1 MERVAFLVEKTGERI
16 ACMLNPE
23 TVVARR
29 SAGIVRRSGTSGPLQ
44 GLRQSDDL
52 LLYVGGGSTEMIFD
66 LLFDTTLAADSG
78 TAAGE
83 AVPGDVRVLTRPL
96 WNLAENSAD
105 DQGMG
110 QLPVVRFVWGTGW
123 NIQGLVT
130 AVAERLE
137 FFDETGIPR
146 RSWLRMKFCR
156 VNVPEPITSPAPA
169 VTNLEELLQPARGE
183 TSALARAAVEVTGGA
198 REESEGEAAPSRLD
212 EIAHSTYGNA
222 SLWRLVAWFN
232 DVTDPLH
239 VAAGT
244 LLRIP
249 DLPALSTEKL
259 SARQRP

>member
-1 MERVAFLVEKTGERI
+1 MERVAFLIEKTGERI

-23 TVVARR
+23 TVIARR
-29 SAGIVRRSGTSGPLQ
+29 SAGILRRNGTSGPLQ
-44 GLRQSDDL
+44 GLRKSDDL
-52 LLYVGGGSTEMIFD
+52 LLYVGGGSTEMVFD

-78 TAAGE
+78 TTAGE

-96 WNLAENSAD
+96 WNLAENSTD
-105 DQGMG
+105 DLGKRR
-110 QLPVVRFVWGTGW
+110 LPVVRFVWGTGW

-156 VNVPEPITSPAPA
+156 VNAPEPTTSPA
-169 VTNLEELLQPARGE
+169 VTSLEELLQPTRGE
-183 TSALARAAVEVTGGA
+183 TSALARAAVEVTGGS
-198 REESEGEAAPSRLD
+198 REETEGDATPSRLD

-232 DVTDPLH
+232 DVSDPLH

-249 DLPALSTEKL
+249 DLPALPPAKVPGATDHD
-259 SARQRP
+259 

>member
-1 MERVAFLVEKTGERI
+1 MERVAFLIEKTGERI
-16 ACMLNPE
+16 GCMLNPE

-29 SAGIVRRSGTSGPLQ
+29 SAGIVRRNGASGPLQ
-44 GLRQSDDL
+44 GVRQSDDL

-66 LLFDTTLAADSG
+66 LLFDTTLAGDSE
-78 TAAGE
+78 TAGSSA
-83 AVPGDVRVLTRPL
+83 PGDVRTLTRPL
-96 WNLAENSAD
+96 WNLAENSTD
-105 DQGMG
+105 DQGQG
-110 QLPVVRFVWGTGW
+110 QLPIVRFVWGKSW
-123 NIQGLVT
+123 NIPGLVT

-156 VNVPEPITSPAPA
+156 VNVPEPTTAPAPA
-169 VTNLEELLQPARGE
+169 VSELEDLLQPTNGE
-183 TSALARAAVEVTGGA
+183 ENMFARAAVEVTGGA
-198 REESEGEAAPSRLD
+198 QEETDGDATPSRLD

-232 DVTDPLH
+232 NVSDPLR

-249 DLPALSTEKL
+249 DLPALTTAEN
-259 SARQRP
+259 SASPRP